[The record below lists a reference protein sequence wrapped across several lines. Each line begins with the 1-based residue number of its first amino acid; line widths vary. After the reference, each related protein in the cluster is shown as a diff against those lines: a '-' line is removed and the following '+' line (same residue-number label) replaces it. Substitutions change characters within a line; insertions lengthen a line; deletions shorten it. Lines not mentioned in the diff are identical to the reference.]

1 MELAKFETIV
11 NRINENGLYGK
22 DANEYLEL
30 IVEFVGPVSG
40 DELSQFVENVRDPKR
55 ENCHNC
61 VNRVN
66 HENKLI
72 LIALFSLAEFHYPR
86 ACRAANGWCQDAF
99 NPLKTSPASW
109 ESADAMA
116 RGLAHSLIA
125 ARLRSPKL

>member
-72 LIALFSLAEFHYPR
+72 LIALFSLCLLYTSD
-86 ACRAANGWCQDAF
+86 AADERSSVDLGGRRIIKKKQHLDKVDKAIR
-99 NPLKTSPASW
+99 L
-109 ESADAMA
+109 
-116 RGLAHSLIA
+116 SLIHISEPT
-125 ARLRSPKL
+125 RPY